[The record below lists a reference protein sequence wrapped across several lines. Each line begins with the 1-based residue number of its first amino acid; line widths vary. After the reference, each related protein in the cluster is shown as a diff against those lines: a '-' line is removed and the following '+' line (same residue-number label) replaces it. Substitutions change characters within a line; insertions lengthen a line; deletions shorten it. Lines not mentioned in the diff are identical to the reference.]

1 MPWASNSLIT
11 TVLGLAGIF
20 LALAIFVQIIQEM
33 WKHLAS
39 SKGRAFTNA
48 LADFLGPISRQ
59 LMRPGNLL
67 DLRTRGPFQL
77 RRLRPQGLLL
87 PMSKASLVDGL
98 ERTLQPWA
106 QRALDALRTEKKIAA
121 VSRDDTASEE
131 TAPFCSNQW
140 TSFLK
145 ELGEAEKGS
154 PGYQSAQDILQF
166 LLEWNHT
173 HSPAEDAGSTL
184 GTVVPSG
191 AVEASA
197 MLIAFRR
204 EFLPHV
210 DDVENNYGQLMQ
222 NFDYLYERRNA
233 RQTFLIALLVAV
245 LFNLPIDRLWNS
257 ASQLS
262 SEEAVS
268 IAEQYMD
275 IYERS
280 TDTTREADPDLE
292 QLADSARVVLTDALT
307 TIKHSEGGRDDS
319 LTTVFTM
326 QRDWS
331 LFSWTALLYLFY
343 CLLTALLISFGA
355 PFWNDLA
362 STLLRVQKKKQVEL
376 VKEVTRDA

>member
-1 MPWASNSLIT
+1 MPWAANSLIT

-77 RRLRPQGLLL
+77 RRLRPNGLLL
-87 PMSKASLVDGL
+87 PMSKTALVDGL

-106 QRALDALRTEKKIAA
+106 QRALEALRTEEKIAA
-121 VSRDDTASEE
+121 VSSDDAAGEDP
-131 TAPFCSNQW
+131 AQFCSNHW
-140 TSFLK
+140 MSFLK

-154 PGYQSAQDILQF
+154 PGYQGAKDILSF
-166 LLEWNHT
+166 LTDWNHSHIPGDDT
-173 HSPAEDAGSTL
+173 GSQLRKIT
-184 GTVVPSG
+184 PSG
-191 AVEASA
+191 TVEASA

-210 DDVENNYGQLMQ
+210 DDVENNYGQLIR

-275 IYERS
+275 IYQRS
-280 TDTTREADPDLE
+280 TDTTRKADPKME
-292 QLADSARVVLTDALT
+292 KLADSARVVLTDALA
-307 TIKHSEGGRDDS
+307 TIKHSEGDRDDD
-319 LTTVFTM
+319 LTTVFNM
-326 QRDWS
+326 QPEWD
-331 LFSWTALLYLFY
+331 LFSWGALLYLFL
-343 CLLTALLISFGA
+343 CLITALLISFGA

-362 STLLRVQKKKQVEL
+362 SALLRVQKKKRVEL
-376 VKEVTRDA
+376 TMEINRDA